1 VLRVDRPCPWFRGE
15 LERIA
20 NDTLSPKKQE
30 QMYLDSARLCAAMI
44 RRLPAMEHI
53 TDRVALS
60 EQLKHQQ
67 QEDRNRAKIYG
78 RIAAQKQPRRFLQQC
93 NILRLWQRAG
103 GGLGITTPIKKRD
116 DRRTPLPRGA
126 VILYFQAVAGAI
138 WGKAPSADRIKE
150 IVREYR
156 RTFKPGNSIMGGLG
170 GLSADSFVLPVSKPS
185 QALRR

>member
-1 VLRVDRPCPWFRGE
+1 MVGLIESQWATVRDTLPNGIDETWFRGE

-67 QEDRNRAKIYG
+67 QEDRNHLRPHRGSKTATALP
-78 RIAAQKQPRRFLQQC
+78 AAVQHS
-93 NILRLWQRAG
+93 A
-103 GGLGITTPIKKRD
+103 
-116 DRRTPLPRGA
+116 
-126 VILYFQAVAGAI
+126 AVAARR
-138 WGKAPSADRIKE
+138 WRSRYHDANKE
-150 IVREYR
+150 TR
-156 RTFKPGNSIMGGLG
+156 R
-170 GLSADSFVLPVSKPS
+170 LPHP
-185 QALRR
+185 AA